1 MKKRELERE
10 LKSLEW
16 WINRQGS
23 KHEIWTNGSEEEAVP
38 RHREIAE
45 TLARKIIK
53 TAQKYPG
60 PKR

>member
-10 LKSLEW
+10 LKSLGW
-16 WINRQGS
+16 WMQRQGS

-53 TAQKYPG
+53 TARKYRGQK
-60 PKR
+60 R